1 MAMRV
6 SENLTDVQIEFMKA
20 LCRAIISHKGP
31 VSVDDI
37 KRELGKSDSRVRSHI
52 KALIGKG
59 MICCVGKARVKRFS
73 PSMGGVEVI
82 SSDIFED
89 PDYDEL
95 ETFCIAGVCMTS
107 GCGQAAEAFWRG
119 GYYCRK
125 CIIGKDDAADRADI
139 RKWHELTWGTPS
151 GAGAALEMVQPTYS
165 EDISGEN
172 EIIIDSSDE

>member
-1 MAMRV
+1 MARRV

-20 LCRAIISHKGP
+20 LCRAIIGRKGP

-37 KRELGKSDSRVRSHI
+37 KKELGKSNSRVRSHV

-59 MICCVGKARVKRFS
+59 MIRCVGKSRAKKYS
-73 PSMGGVEVI
+73 PSMGGLEAI
-82 SSDIFED
+82 SYDTFED

-107 GCGQAAEAFWRG
+107 GCGQNAEAFWRG
-119 GYYCRK
+119 GYYCRE
-125 CIIGKDDAADRADI
+125 CIIGKNDSADMADI

-151 GAGAALEMVQPTYS
+151 GAGAALEMAYS

-172 EIIIDSSDE
+172 EISIDSSDD